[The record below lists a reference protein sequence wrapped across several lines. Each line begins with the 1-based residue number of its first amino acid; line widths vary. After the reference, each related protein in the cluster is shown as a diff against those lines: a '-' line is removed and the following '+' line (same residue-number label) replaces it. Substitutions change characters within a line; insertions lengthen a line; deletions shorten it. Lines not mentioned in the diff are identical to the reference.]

1 MNRKAMMQCQLQQRE
16 LRNKNNL
23 LEMNKSFKI
32 QREGCLNMR
41 ETRIISYS
49 HERYSPNVLPFLLS
63 NTILFYLLFIYT
75 FIHFFSPI
83 SWYPIGIY
91 SLIPSLQLPFGLGR
105 GAKVESSASWHNA
118 HWTRK
123 PATPMCR
130 GKHRTPGDRVSMH
143 CSHPATGVASARWD
157 KNILPAKPSR
167 NPDDAGPIVRPA
179 ATEPGLEPGSLVAQ
193 PIIYFMSPKFSLS
206 SLIHVL

>member
-1 MNRKAMMQCQLQQRE
+1 
-16 LRNKNNL
+16 
-23 LEMNKSFKI
+23 MNKSFKI

-49 HERYSPNVLPFLLS
+49 HERYSPNVLPFLVVKHHLIWFIIYKFFLPNFVVS
-63 NTILFYLLFIYT
+63 NLNF
-75 FIHFFSPI
+75 
-83 SWYPIGIY
+83 Y
-91 SLIPSLQLPFGLGR
+91 SLVPSLQLPFGLGR
-105 GAKVESSASWHNA
+105 GAKVESRASWHNA

-123 PATPMCR
+123 PAAPMCR
-130 GKHRTPGDRVSMH
+130 RKHRTPGDRVSMH

-157 KNILPAKPSR
+157 KNILAAKPSP

-193 PIIYFMSPKFSLS
+193 PIILFYESQDQSELSDTCTVKLKSLT
-206 SLIHVL
+206 